1 MKRIE
6 YKDVKINLLSLYS
19 SLTSYSFFF
28 PSSLDNRIAQK
39 LGPPHRHRKRTDRR
53 IELILRGAIKDRIL
67 SHPDFSRHKFRN
79 SPSRFGG
86 FNYYFYF

>member
-6 YKDVKINLLSLYS
+6 YKDVKFYFSDIRTKEHIFSLLSFVLMSENKSVFYLNVNLLSLYS

-39 LGPPHRHRKRTDRR
+39 LGPH
-53 IELILRGAIKDRIL
+53 IVQY
-67 SHPDFSRHKFRN
+67 
-79 SPSRFGG
+79 SPSM
-86 FNYYFYF
+86 

>member
-1 MKRIE
+1 MRRLVTSSYKNSNSSENILFYDKNNSLMKRIE

-39 LGPPHRHRKRTDRR
+39 LGPH
-53 IELILRGAIKDRIL
+53 IVQY
-67 SHPDFSRHKFRN
+67 
-79 SPSRFGG
+79 SPSM
-86 FNYYFYF
+86 

>member
-1 MKRIE
+1 MRRVVSSQDIFSNSSENTLFYDKNNSLMKRIE

-39 LGPPHRHRKRTDRR
+39 LGPH
-53 IELILRGAIKDRIL
+53 LVQY
-67 SHPDFSRHKFRN
+67 
-79 SPSRFGG
+79 SPSM
-86 FNYYFYF
+86 

>member
-39 LGPPHRHRKRTDRR
+39 LGPH
-53 IELILRGAIKDRIL
+53 IVQY
-67 SHPDFSRHKFRN
+67 
-79 SPSRFGG
+79 SPSISFISPK
-86 FNYYFYF
+86 NNPEKV

>member
-1 MKRIE
+1 MAFVVSSQDIFSNSSENILFYDKNNSLMKRIE

-39 LGPPHRHRKRTDRR
+39 LGPH
-53 IELILRGAIKDRIL
+53 IVQY
-67 SHPDFSRHKFRN
+67 
-79 SPSRFGG
+79 SPSM
-86 FNYYFYF
+86 

>member
-19 SLTSYSFFF
+19 GLTSYSFFF

-39 LGPPHRHRKRTDRR
+39 LGPH
-53 IELILRGAIKDRIL
+53 IVQY
-67 SHPDFSRHKFRN
+67 
-79 SPSRFGG
+79 SPSM
-86 FNYYFYF
+86 

>member
-1 MKRIE
+1 MRRVVSSQDIFSNSSENILFYDKNNSLMKRIE

-39 LGPPHRHRKRTDRR
+39 LGPH
-53 IELILRGAIKDRIL
+53 IVQY
-67 SHPDFSRHKFRN
+67 
-79 SPSRFGG
+79 SPSM
-86 FNYYFYF
+86 

>member
-1 MKRIE
+1 MCRVVSSQDIFSNSSENILFYDKNNSLMKRIE

-39 LGPPHRHRKRTDRR
+39 LGPH
-53 IELILRGAIKDRIL
+53 IVQY
-67 SHPDFSRHKFRN
+67 
-79 SPSRFGG
+79 SPSM
-86 FNYYFYF
+86 